1 MKITIANPIYDTV
14 FKFLMEDDRVARVL
28 LSALLKKN
36 VVKTERRR
44 QEYANTHRDEI
55 SYFRIDFAATVEDE
69 DGKQTLMLIE
79 LQKTWLPSETYRF
92 RQYIGQQYANKE
104 NLKQDEK
111 GNNVGIP
118 MVAVYLLGHCVGNIE
133 TPILYVNHRYE
144 DYDGNEVKKG
154 LPDPFVDSLKHESVI
169 VQIPLLHGH
178 ISNRLEQVLSIFD
191 QSNVTKG
198 NRQTIQVDST
208 EYSEN
213 DDIQYVIQKL
223 YEASSSAD
231 LRRQMNVEEEF
242 FSEIDSRDAK
252 LKALGK
258 KVDEQ
263 EQEIAGQKEALEQK
277 DKKLDE
283 QTLKLNEQSQK
294 LGEQFQMICSMAQS
308 MLKAGMSVEEI
319 AKVTKVSVEKLREML
334 GND

>member
-44 QEYANTHRDEI
+44 HEYANTNRDEI
-55 SYFRIDFAATVEDE
+55 SYFRIDFAATVED
-69 DGKQTLMLIE
+69 DNSVQTLMLIE

-104 NLKQDEK
+104 NIKKDGN

-118 MVAVYLLGHCVGNIE
+118 MVAVYLLGHCVGDIE

-178 ISNRLEQVLSIFD
+178 VSNRLEQILSIFD
-191 QSNVTKG
+191 QSNVSKED
-198 NRQTIQVDST
+198 RQTILIDDS
-208 EYSEN
+208 EYPENSEM
-213 DDIQYVIQKL
+213 QYVIKKL
-223 YEASSSAD
+223 MMASASAD
-231 LRRQMNVEEEF
+231 LRRQMDVEEEF

-263 EQEIAGQKEALEQK
+263 KQALEQK

-283 QTLKLNEQSQK
+283 QNQKLNEQNQK
-294 LGEQFQMICSMAQS
+294 LNEQNQMIRSMAQS
-308 MLKAGMSVEEI
+308 MQQAGMSVEEI
-319 AKVTKVSVEKLREML
+319 AKVMKVNEEQLKTHLP
-334 GND
+334 

>member
-1 MKITIANPIYDTV
+1 M
-14 FKFLMEDDRVARVL
+14 ARVL

-44 QEYANTHRDEI
+44 HEYANTSRDDI
-55 SYFRIDFAATVEDE
+55 SYFRIDFAATVED
-69 DGKQTLMLIE
+69 DKGVQTLMLIE

-92 RQYIGQQYANKE
+92 RQYLGQQYANKE
-104 NLKQDEK
+104 NIKRDEK
-111 GNNVGIP
+111 GNDVGIP

-178 ISNRLEQVLSIFD
+178 VSNRLEQILSIFD
-191 QSNVTKG
+191 QSNVSKED
-198 NRQTIQVDST
+198 RQTIQIDDS

-213 DDIQYVIQKL
+213 SEMQYVIKKL
-223 YEASSSAD
+223 MMASASAD
-231 LRRQMNVEEEF
+231 LRRQMDVEEEF

-258 KVDEQ
+258 RVDEQ
-263 EQEIAGQKEALEQK
+263 EQALEQK

-283 QTLKLNEQSQK
+283 QSQKLNEQN
-294 LGEQFQMICSMAQS
+294 QMIRSMAQS
-308 MLKAGMSVEEI
+308 MLQAGMSVEGI
-319 AKVTKVSVEKLREML
+319 AKVMKINVEKLKDVL
-334 GND
+334 KVNHQKFPA

>member
-44 QEYANTHRDEI
+44 HEYANTNRDEI

-69 DGKQTLMLIE
+69 NSVQTLMLIE

-92 RQYIGQQYANKE
+92 RQYLGQQYANKE
-104 NLKQDEK
+104 NIKKDRN

-118 MVAVYLLGHCVGNIE
+118 MVAVYLLGHCVGDIE

-178 ISNRLEQVLSIFD
+178 VSNRLEQILSIFD
-191 QSNVTKG
+191 QSNVSKED
-198 NRQTIQVDST
+198 RQTILIDDS

-213 DDIQYVIQKL
+213 SEMQYVIKKL
-223 YEASSSAD
+223 MMASASAD
-231 LRRQMNVEEEF
+231 LRRQMDVEEEF
-242 FSEIDSRDAK
+242 FSEIDTRDAK

-263 EQEIAGQKEALEQK
+263 KQALELK

-283 QTLKLNEQSQK
+283 QN
-294 LGEQFQMICSMAQS
+294 QMIRSMAQS
-308 MLKAGMSVEEI
+308 MQQAGMSVEEI
-319 AKVTKVSVEKLREML
+319 AKVTKMNVEIIRDVLK
-334 GND
+334 

>member
-14 FKFLMEDDRVARVL
+14 FKFLMEDDHVARVL

-44 QEYANTHRDEI
+44 HEYANTNRDEI

-69 DGKQTLMLIE
+69 NSVQTLMLIE

-104 NLKQDEK
+104 NIKKDGN

-118 MVAVYLLGHCVGNIE
+118 MVAVYLLGHCVGDIE

-178 ISNRLEQVLSIFD
+178 VSNRLEQILSIFD
-191 QSNVTKG
+191 QSNVSKED
-198 NRQTIQVDST
+198 RQTILIDDS
-208 EYSEN
+208 EYPENSEM
-213 DDIQYVIQKL
+213 QYVIKKL
-223 YEASSSAD
+223 MMASASAD
-231 LRRQMNVEEEF
+231 LRRQMDVEEEF

-263 EQEIAGQKEALEQK
+263 KQALEQK

-283 QTLKLNEQSQK
+283 QNQKLNEQNQK
-294 LGEQFQMICSMAQS
+294 LNEQNQMIRSMAQS
-308 MLKAGMSVEEI
+308 MQQAGMSVEEI
-319 AKVTKVSVEKLREML
+319 AKVKKVNEEQLKTHLP
-334 GND
+334 

>member
-44 QEYANTHRDEI
+44 HEYANTNRDEI

-69 DGKQTLMLIE
+69 DGVQSLMLIE

-92 RQYIGQQYANKE
+92 RQYLGQQYANKE
-104 NLKQDEK
+104 NIKKDEN

-118 MVAVYLLGHCVGNIE
+118 MVAVYLLGHCVGDIE
-133 TPILYVNHRYE
+133 APILYVNHRYE

-178 ISNRLEQVLSIFD
+178 VSNRLEQILSIFD
-191 QSNVTKG
+191 QSNVSEG
-198 NRQTIQVDST
+198 NRQTIQIDDS
-208 EYSEN
+208 EYSGNSEM
-213 DDIQYVIQKL
+213 QYVIKKL
-223 YEASSSAD
+223 MMASASAD
-231 LRRQMNVEEEF
+231 LRRQMDVEEEF

-263 EQEIAGQKEALEQK
+263 EQALEQK
-277 DKKLDE
+277 DRKLDE
-283 QTLKLNEQSQK
+283 QNQKLDEQSQ
-294 LGEQFQMICSMAQS
+294 MIRSMAQS
-308 MLKAGMSVEEI
+308 MLQTGLSVEEI
-319 AKVTKVSVEKLREML
+319 AKITNVSVERLKEVL
-334 GND
+334 GNA